1 MRRAILLLA
10 GMATLG
16 IPAVAESALRAPLA
30 PQSAHELCAQ
40 LIADAA
46 RRFGVPAAWIRAIM
60 RAESRG
66 DRRARSAKGA
76 IGLMQIM
83 PETWA
88 LLRAHYRL
96 GSDPFDPHD
105 NIFAGAA
112 LLRELH
118 DRYGSPGFL
127 AAYNAGPGRYEEFR
141 DRHRPLPAETIAYV
155 AALVPFVGG
164 GEMHGPVLVAASG
177 SPPWTRASLFI
188 TRSAGDEQVADA
200 APAAPSRGA
209 PPIIAVRDLSGIA
222 PQPAGLFVAT
232 SSAGS
237 KR

>member
-16 IPAVAESALRAPLA
+16 VPLAAESAPRAPSA
-30 PQSAHELCAQ
+30 PQSARDPYAP

-46 RRFGVPAAWIRAIM
+46 RRFGVPAAWIRAVM

-66 DRRARSAKGA
+66 DRHARSPKGA

-88 LLRAHYRL
+88 LLRARYRL

-155 AALVPFVGG
+155 AALAPFVGG
-164 GEMHGPVLVAASG
+164 GEIHGPVLVAASG
-177 SPPWTRASLFI
+177 SPPWTQAPLFI
-188 TRSAGDEQVADA
+188 TRSTGDEQVADA
-200 APAAPSRGA
+200 APPAPSRGGL
-209 PPIIAVRDLSGIA
+209 PIIAVRDLSGIA
-222 PQPAGLFVAT
+222 PQPTGLFVAT